1 MPRYARDTVLLAK
14 IESAYGTD
22 SAPTGAANA
31 ILVSKPKLTPLQ
43 ANNVDRDLVR
53 PYFGGSEQLVGSRYV
68 QAEFTVELAGSGT
81 AGTPPA
87 FGPLL
92 RACALAE
99 TIIAATRVDYTPIT
113 NNQESVTLGWYDAGV
128 LHKLTGARSNAK
140 FSMGSGGRP
149 EVAFTMQ
156 GLFSTPSA
164 ATPSGVSFASFLTP
178 LVVTD
183 ASSGDIVLGGTVSP
197 TGAPAITGGTTY
209 PSLGLEVDLG
219 NQVQFVELLGGSSV
233 DITQRVVQG
242 SVKLELTA
250 AQEVS
255 FYTTVLNA
263 SLQAMSIQH
272 GLTAGNKVLIHQPSM
287 QLYEPSKEEFN
298 GRRLIG
304 FNTRGVPTPGG
315 SGNDEFRLVFF

>member
-1 MPRYARDTVLLAK
+1 MLFRSQDGVDA
-14 IESAYGTD
+14 
-22 SAPTGAANA
+22 APAGATNA
-31 ILVSKPKLTPLQ
+31 ILISKPKLTPLQ
-43 ANNVDRDLVR
+43 VNNVDRDLVR
-53 PYFGGSEQLVGSRYV
+53 AYFGASEQLPGSRFV
-68 QAEFTVELAGSGT
+68 QAEFTAELAGSGT
-81 AGTPPA
+81 AGTAPA
-87 FGPLL
+87 IGPLL
-92 RACALAE
+92 RGCALAE
-99 TIIAATRVDYTPIT
+99 TIVASTRVDYTPIT
-113 NNQESVTLGWYDAGV
+113 NNQEALTLYWYDSGV
-128 LHKLTGARSNAK
+128 LHKITGARGNAK

-156 GLFSTPSA
+156 GLYTTPSA
-164 ATPSGVSFASFLTP
+164 ATPSGVSFASFMTP

-219 NQVQFVELLGGSSV
+219 NQVQFVDLLGGASV
-233 DITQRVVQG
+233 DITQRAVQG
-242 SVKLELTA
+242 SARLELTA

-263 SLQAMSIQH
+263 TLQAMSMQH
-272 GLTAGNKVLIHQPSM
+272 GLTAGNKVLVHQPSI
-287 QLYEPSKEEFN
+287 QLYEPSKEEFS

-304 FNTRGVPTPGG
+304 FSTRGVPTPGG